1 MQQSLFRKLLELS
14 KKTGDRIVF
23 ADVEGSEAYV
33 VLPLEDYEKLVTGNA
48 TTLKKEITEQPK
60 MRPLAE
66 RATVAE
72 YEPVNA
78 LDEISREVVKTLEVE
93 RMEDAKP
100 VRLAIND
107 ELELEPE
114 ERYYLEPL
122 E

>member
-1 MQQSLFRKLLELS
+1 MQQTLFKKLLELS

-33 VLPLEDYEKLVTGNA
+33 VLPLGDYENLVTGNVSA
-48 TTLKKEITEQPK
+48 LKKEITEKPK
-60 MRPLAE
+60 NNPLPERVAE
-66 RATVAE
+66 RN
-72 YEPVNA
+72 EPANA
-78 LDEISREVVKTLEVE
+78 LDEISREVIKTLEVE

>member
-1 MQQSLFRKLLELS
+1 MQQSLFKKLLELS

-33 VLPLEDYEKLVTGNA
+33 VLPLEDYEKLVTGSPI
-48 TTLKKEITEQPK
+48 TLKKEITEQPK
-60 MRPLAE
+60 TSPLVE
-66 RATVAE
+66 RVAE
-72 YEPVNA
+72 YEPTNA
-78 LDEISREVVKTLEVE
+78 LLEISREVVKTLEVE
-93 RMEDAKP
+93 RLEDAKP